1 VIILVYEIGFEVKIW
16 VPLTI
21 SSSRLPFVD
30 FTIGIVMMLMVLGS
44 CLRILESW

>member
-1 VIILVYEIGFEVKIW
+1 MIILIYEIGFEVKIR